1 MSLMKEYFSIG
12 ETARLNHISIQTL
25 RYYDKIGIFKPQYTD
40 QNNGYRYY
48 HVKQFFYLD
57 IIKYLKCIKTPLEDI
72 KRMISHTCTPE
83 RMQTFLDEQE
93 SVLEREMERL
103 ERARQLLH
111 RRKNQLHEQ
120 VEIRTKKEEGLVY
133 VRHIEGQ
140 TILKAATPQVN
151 PHDQSDLY
159 YRKLAEVLE
168 ERGDMVDNYYGL
180 IYDLKPYK
188 DSGDIYCNSVYTTI
202 HDGVKIEIEGQNMTI
217 DSFPSGEYVCIAFDC
232 SETNYFSYYQKL
244 YHFIESH
251 GIQTDEKVYQIS
263 LPNSY
268 DSLREEDFLTEFRV
282 RKK

>member
-1 MSLMKEYFSIG
+1 MKEYFSIG

-25 RYYDKIGIFKPQYTD
+25 RYYDKIGIFKPYYTD
-40 QNNGYRYY
+40 QDNGYRYY

-72 KRMISHTCTPE
+72 KRIISHTCTPE

-93 SVLEREMERL
+93 SVIEREMERL

-202 HDGVKIEIEGQNMTI
+202 HDGVKIEIEGQNMTT
-217 DSFPSGEYVCIAFDC
+217 DSFPSGEYVCISFDC
-232 SETNYFSYYQKL
+232 SATNYFSYYQKL

>member
-1 MSLMKEYFSIG
+1 MKEYFSIG

-25 RYYDKIGIFKPQYTD
+25 RYYDKIGIFKPYYTD
-40 QNNGYRYY
+40 QDNGYRYY

-72 KRMISHTCTPE
+72 KRIISHTCTPE

-93 SVLEREMERL
+93 SVIEREMERL

-217 DSFPSGEYVCIAFDC
+217 DSFPSGEYVCISFDC
-232 SETNYFSYYQKL
+232 SVTNYFSYYQKL

>member
-1 MSLMKEYFSIG
+1 MKEYFSIG
-12 ETARLNHISIQTL
+12 ETARLNNISIQTL
-25 RYYDKIGIFKPQYTD
+25 RYYDKIGIFKPQCTD
-40 QNNGYRYY
+40 QDNGYRYY

-57 IIKYLKCIKTPLEDI
+57 IIKYLKYIKTPLEEI
-72 KRMISHTCTPE
+72 KRIISHTCTPE
-83 RMQTFLDEQE
+83 LMQTFLEEQE
-93 SVLEREMERL
+93 NVIEREMERL
-103 ERARQLLH
+103 ERARQLLQ

-120 VEIRTKKEEGLVY
+120 LEIRTKKEEGLVY

-140 TILKAATPQVN
+140 TILKVATPQVN

-168 ERGDMVDNYYGL
+168 ERGDIVDNYYGL

-202 HDGVKIEIEGQNMTI
+202 YDGVKIDTGEQNIRIDTI
-217 DSFPSGEYVCIAFDC
+217 PSGEYVCIAFDC
-232 SETNYFSYYQKL
+232 SSTNYFSYYQKL
-244 YHFIESH
+244 YHFIESY
-251 GIQTDEKVYQIS
+251 GIQTDGKVYQVS

-268 DSLREEDFLTEFRV
+268 NSLRDEDFLTEFRV

>member
-1 MSLMKEYFSIG
+1 MKEYFSIG

-25 RYYDKIGIFKPQYTD
+25 RYYDKIGIFKPYYTD
-40 QNNGYRYY
+40 QDNGYRYY

-72 KRMISHTCTPE
+72 KRIISHTCTPE

-93 SVLEREMERL
+93 SVIEREMERL

-188 DSGDIYCNSVYTTI
+188 DSDDIYCNSVYTTI

-217 DSFPSGEYVCIAFDC
+217 DSFPSGEYVCISFDC
-232 SETNYFSYYQKL
+232 SATNYFSYYQKL

>member
-1 MSLMKEYFSIG
+1 MKEYFSIG

-25 RYYDKIGIFKPQYTD
+25 RYYDKIGIFKPYYTD
-40 QNNGYRYY
+40 QDNGYRYY

-72 KRMISHTCTPE
+72 KRIISHTCTPE

-93 SVLEREMERL
+93 SVIEREMERL

-168 ERGDMVDNYYGL
+168 ERGEMVDNYYGL

-188 DSGDIYCNSVYTTI
+188 DSDDIYCNSVYTTI

-217 DSFPSGEYVCIAFDC
+217 DSFPSGEYVCISFDC
-232 SETNYFSYYQKL
+232 SATNYFSYYQKL

>member
-1 MSLMKEYFSIG
+1 MKEYFSIG
-12 ETARLNHISIQTL
+12 ETARLNNISIQTL
-25 RYYDKIGIFKPQYTD
+25 RYYDKIGIFKPQCTD
-40 QNNGYRYY
+40 RDNGYRYY

-57 IIKYLKCIKTPLEDI
+57 IIKYLKSIKTPLEEI

-83 RMQTFLDEQE
+83 LMQTFLEEQE
-93 SVLEREMERL
+93 NVIEREMERL
-103 ERARQLLH
+103 ERARQLLQ

-120 VEIRTKKEEGLVY
+120 LEIRTKKEEGLVY

-168 ERGDMVDNYYGL
+168 ERGDIVDNYYGL

-188 DSGDIYCNSVYTTI
+188 DSGDIYCNSVFTTI
-202 HDGVKIEIEGQNMTI
+202 YDGVKIDIGEQNIGIDTI
-217 DSFPSGEYVCIAFDC
+217 PSGEYVCISFDC
-232 SETNYFSYYQKL
+232 SATNYFSYYQKL

-251 GIQTDEKVYQIS
+251 GIQTDGKVYQVS
-263 LPNSY
+263 FPNSY
-268 DSLREEDFLTEFRV
+268 NSLKEEDFLTEFRV

>member
-1 MSLMKEYFSIG
+1 MKEYFSIG

-25 RYYDKIGIFKPQYTD
+25 RYYDKIGIFKPYYTD
-40 QNNGYRYY
+40 QDNGYRYY

-72 KRMISHTCTPE
+72 KRIISHTCTPE

-93 SVLEREMERL
+93 SVIEREMERL

-217 DSFPSGEYVCIAFDC
+217 DSFPSGEYVCISFDC
-232 SETNYFSYYQKL
+232 SATNYFSYYQKL